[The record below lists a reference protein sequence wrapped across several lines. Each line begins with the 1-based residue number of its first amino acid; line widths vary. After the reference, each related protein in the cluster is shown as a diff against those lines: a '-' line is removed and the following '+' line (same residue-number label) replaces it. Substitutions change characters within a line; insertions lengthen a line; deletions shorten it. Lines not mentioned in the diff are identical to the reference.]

1 GLALAA
7 IAAGGADA
15 LRERPMAVGI
25 VNPNSPLVWDE
36 LMVETLVACAEFAQP
51 VAITPFLLAGASAP
65 VTLAAGL
72 SLLIAETLAGVAMA
86 QLVRPGA
93 PCILGCF
100 FNGL

>member
-1 GLALAA
+1 
-7 IAAGGADA
+7 
-15 LRERPMAVGI
+15 
-25 VNPNSPLVWDE
+25 
-36 LMVETLVACAEFAQP
+36 
-51 VAITPFLLAGASAP
+51 

-100 FNGL
+100 FNGVDMRSGGPSLGLPESVLTTLAGAQIAPR